1 MRWDYNDEYRDE
13 FTKGPHRDILIVPH
27 ATNVIKVPGSDPI
40 ITSKVPEFNSDG
52 TPKTDG
58 HGNYVYTDVDWTITN
73 KDIIKEK
80 FKYTFSLNPS
90 DNISFTSASSAM
102 VQFTIRNNKEY
113 NPDTDTWE
121 LDIPNLQYYYKY
133 DNDGNLLLGELNGNY
148 IIKVYTYINGD
159 SSTLLCLGMFRVEED
174 KAVDNGYNRE
184 ITAYDFMATFRDM
197 DIFNWYKHLFTG
209 INKLDNDYLDYTN
222 KTGKEEKKPDKYDS
236 KENWIRKKKSKW
248 TVKEALQDLI
258 DHLASFDMIV
268 WDSDVQKAL
277 VGATTTNPSVYA
289 RDYGDGCGYSGL
301 GMPVMLDTD
310 IMTKGTK
317 PYIPSEPGE
326 DEYERYGYM
335 DILELE
341 FMEDPKIIKS
351 GSLSMGK
358 FLEDIGLLAGRYP
371 FIRPDRFEDGNYI
384 DPSTIVPTE
393 KEPHPNKYNN
403 YERCILSFKPL
414 PTSKDDAYSSGQT
427 KLQPEQQLTNNDIAK
442 GFEHSLFTVKDVL
455 VIKIGMDDGNNV
467 EYKRLTKQQ
476 RKDADDH
483 ALQEFSFN
491 NNMFC
496 SYLVEESDNE
506 DIAKNIE
513 EYKKIKTKLFGKE
526 KKNHNMTNDALFYQG
541 YNNIKNRSYVPYK
554 LTTYGDPVRDVGD
567 RLLIDFEDKVTGE
580 KSQFY
585 TFILE
590 RTLEG
595 VQKMMDTYEA
605 KGALTNPTF
614 SNYQAGTTYQS
625 GFDINVL
632 MLGYRNSISNKLSDG
647 SEDITVTPES
657 LVSYLRNI
665 GIRLLDEPI
674 EASAIFVEGSNVDIS
689 LNSNLYITSSYPQ
702 ESYIRH
708 NDTTNPITVNGQEI
722 TVKEGD
728 YIKVKNYQN
737 DDPAVPSTYDSSSVL
752 YVYTANDKWE
762 LAQNSSYVTYLNVC
776 GAYYEPTGEGHI
788 DDDNLMIFLDHDD
801 YYPIVDDGQGIDNVE
816 FTTNNLFIRPRRTDE
831 ETYEGSGEYGV
842 GYYWKQK
849 CSKDSTNNKYY
860 YGGGDDTDSYLV
872 YNPPAEKVYDG
883 GVYTPEYGDTATI
896 FINTYGY
903 GYNKYIWEYPG
914 FWVKDYNYPTLNVDI
929 HNETKDHVELQ
940 WEDPDDITSWKPT
953 PADWQGTVVVRKE
966 NSAPKHMW
974 DGIEIVRTTLNNKN
988 AYKDVA
994 YNDEDIEYGKT
1005 YYYGFFP
1012 YYKNREED
1020 GHDINFFRYTKVI
1033 KVEINSISSNVWDG
1047 TDDID
1052 FFTNDFNSS
1061 LLVDNWDMTKYKVD
1075 AIYANEH
1082 GYNPSYLYSD
1092 YFLTEWNLLI
1102 GNQWLYSTIKE
1113 NGELKRAGRGANRSD
1128 SVFWIPIKRIKK
1140 NIVKI
1145 TADYA
1150 VTNQYHWG
1158 GGYDRVGFWIA
1169 YVGSNNDWNMV
1180 SLGNRRPSDEN
1191 WHTAE
1196 EFINNNEV
1204 PYVDYIGIEGGDGIY
1219 HVKNIV
1225 LTVK

>member
-13 FTKGPHRDILIVPH
+13 FSKGPHRDILIVPH
-27 ATNVIKVPGSDPI
+27 ATNVIKVPGNDPI
-40 ITSKVPEFNSDG
+40 VTSKVPEFNDDG
-52 TPKTDG
+52 TPKTDS
-58 HGNYVYTDVDWTITN
+58 HGNYIYTDVDWTITN
-73 KDIIKEK
+73 KDIVKEK
-80 FKYTFSLNPS
+80 FKYSFSLNPS

-133 DNDGNLLLGELNGNY
+133 DNNGNLLLGELNGNY

-222 KTGKEEKKPDKYDS
+222 KTGEEEKKPDKYDS

-248 TVKEALQDLI
+248 TVKDALQDLI

-310 IMTKGTK
+310 IMTKGTE

-335 DILELE
+335 KILELE

-371 FIRPDRFEDGNYI
+371 FIRPDKIEDGNYI

-403 YERCILSFKPL
+403 YERCVLSFRPL
-414 PTSKDDAYSSGQT
+414 PSSKDDAYSSGQT
-427 KLQPEQQLTNNDIAK
+427 KLQPEQQFSNNDIAK

-455 VIKIGMDDGNNV
+455 IIKIGMDDGNNV

-476 RKDADDH
+476 QKDADDH

-496 SYLVEESDNE
+496 SYLVEESDNK

-526 KKNHNMTNDALFYQG
+526 KKNNNMTSDALFYQG

-567 RLLIDFEDKVTGE
+567 RILINFEDKVTGE
-580 KSQFY
+580 KTQFY

-647 SEDITVTPES
+647 SEDIAVTPGS
-657 LVSYLRNI
+657 LVSYLRNV

-674 EASAIFVEGSNVDIS
+674 EASAIFVEGSEGGEVS
-689 LNSNLYITSSYPQ
+689 PLNFYGAIYDPDETWDGETPVQDDPSTHGLKCEYWNEELQEWEPHDITSSGNPIAYMGWNTYPYSDYP
-702 ESYIRH
+702 EFAFYTVNGKWEFFGKDPYDENSPINDCGYPEEWKEDPTKHWIFEP
-708 NDTTNPITVNGQEI
+708 NDLKYGDTTNVLKVNGQTINIEL
-722 TVKEGD
+722 GD
-728 YIKVKNYQN
+728 IICIDGNSYGHLTDDVLPNLRLTSQEEEHWNQIAATYQ
-737 DDPAVPSTYDSSSVL
+737 
-752 YVYTANDKWE
+752 
-762 LAQNSSYVTYLNVC
+762 
-776 GAYYEPTGEGHI
+776 
-788 DDDNLMIFLDHDD
+788 
-801 YYPIVDDGQGIDNVE
+801 
-816 FTTNNLFIRPRRTDE
+816 
-831 ETYEGSGEYGV
+831 
-842 GYYWKQK
+842 
-849 CSKDSTNNKYY
+849 
-860 YGGGDDTDSYLV
+860 
-872 YNPPAEKVYDG
+872 
-883 GVYTPEYGDTATI
+883 
-896 FINTYGY
+896 
-903 GYNKYIWEYPG
+903 YPG
-914 FWVKDYNYPTLNVDI
+914 VWVDCTSGYPDLHENPVSQ
-929 HNETKDHVELQ
+929 NTKDHVELQ
-940 WEDPDDITSWKPT
+940 WEDPDDIDSWKPT

-966 NSAPKHMW
+966 NAAPKHMW
-974 DGIEIVRTTLNNKN
+974 DGTEIVRTTLSNKN
-988 AYKDVA
+988 AYKDIA
-994 YNDEDIEYGKT
+994 YNDEDIEFGKT

-1047 TDDID
+1047 TDNID

-1061 LLVDNWDMTKYKVD
+1061 LLVDNWDMTKYKTD
-1075 AIYANEH
+1075 AVYGNEH
-1082 GYNPSYLYSD
+1082 GYVPTYLYQD

-1102 GNQWLYSTIKE
+1102 GNQWLYTTIKE

-1140 NIVKI
+1140 NIIKI

-1169 YVGSNNDWNMV
+1169 YIGSNNDWNMT
-1180 SLGNRRPSDEN
+1180 SLGCKYPSDEN
-1191 WHTAE
+1191 WHNAE